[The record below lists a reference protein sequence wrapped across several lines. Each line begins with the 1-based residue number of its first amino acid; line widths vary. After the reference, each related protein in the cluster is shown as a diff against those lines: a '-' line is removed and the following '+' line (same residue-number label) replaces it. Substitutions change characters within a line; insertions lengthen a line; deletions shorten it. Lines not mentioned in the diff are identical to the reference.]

1 MQVTIEDPYWLGYL
15 QQVNQIYF
23 QVEQQVVGQTT
34 TLYVALYL
42 RVSTEEQAQEGFS
55 IEEQQRE
62 CQAFAQRQGWQIY
75 EVYIDDGYSGTNGD
89 RPALQ
94 RLLQDAEAGKFQG
107 VVTHKI
113 DRAYRNAQGMLR
125 TFSDWQRQGIFFASV
140 KEQIDFTT
148 PWGKLILGVLSLLAE
163 VFVDN
168 LREETKKGKRGRFH
182 NGLHNGPLPWGYCSG
197 HCSNC
202 TDPNGPGYCPRTGLT
217 DLRHGKPA
225 VPHPVDSLAFREAH
239 RHYRSGEYSDKQI
252 AEFLNAYQVTGFNG
266 EIIQVRS
273 KGKPGQ
279 APGPFTKD
287 SVREMLQNPFYA
299 GIVPY
304 RGSIFDGEKVI
315 KISRPQ
321 DINQGKHLPLISRI
335 EFEEG
340 LQVRGTKSKAPQG
353 QGRSDQAPRGKTA
366 PRRAARVYVLQG
378 LLDCGRCGAPMHS
391 QAGGANARRHIC
403 STRLQRQGK
412 CDQPSIKADLLETE
426 LAAQMAQID
435 LPANWQEDIIGYML
449 DRNGL
454 GAIAAQQQA
463 LQAHFAGVKVA
474 YEQGQLGR
482 QIYLQERR
490 AFERGLAALSL
501 DHRTDIDLAQA
512 RSLLGDFGRLWSL
525 LKPLD
530 QKELART
537 LLQAATLEADQITE
551 WRWYPAFASLFAAS

>member
-1 MQVTIEDPYWLGYL
+1 MQITIEDPYWLSYI
-15 QQVNQIYF
+15 QQINQVYF
-23 QVEQQVVGQTT
+23 QVEQQAAGRPTT
-34 TLYVALYL
+34 ICVALYL
-42 RVSTEEQAQEGFS
+42 RVSTEEQAEEGYS
-55 IEEQQRE
+55 IEEQRRE
-62 CQAFAQRQGWQIY
+62 GEAFVHRQGWQIY
-75 EVYIDDGYSGTNGD
+75 DIYIDDGYSGTNGD

-168 LREETKKGKRGRFH
+168 LREETKKGKRGRFQDR
-182 NGLHNGPLPWGYCSG
+182 LHNGPIPWGYCDG

-202 TDPNGPGYCPRTGLT
+202 NDQNGPGYCPRVGLT
-217 DLRHGKPA
+217 DLHHGKEA

-239 RHYRSGEYSDKQI
+239 RHYRTGEYTDKQI
-252 AEFLNAYQVTGFNG
+252 AEFLNTYQVTDFNG
-266 EIIQVRS
+266 KIIQVRS

-279 APGPFTKD
+279 TPGPFTKD
-287 SVREMLQNPFYA
+287 SVREMLKNPFYA
-299 GIVPY
+299 GMVTY
-304 RGSIFDGEKVI
+304 RGSFFDGEKVI

-321 DINQGKHLPLISRI
+321 DINQGQHLPLVNQA

-340 LQVRGTKSKAPQG
+340 LQIRATKGKAPQG
-353 QGRSDQAPRGKTA
+353 RGRASDAPGGKTA
-366 PRRAARVYVLQG
+366 PRRAARVYILQG
-378 LLDCGRCGAPMHS
+378 LLDCGCCGASMHS
-391 QAGGANARRHIC
+391 QAGGANARRHVC
-403 STRLQRQGK
+403 STRLQRQEI
-412 CDQPSIKADLLETE
+412 CDQSSIKAELLEAE
-426 LAAQMAQID
+426 LAAQIAQIH
-435 LPANWQEDIIGYML
+435 LPADWQEAIIGYVL

-454 GAIAAQQQA
+454 GAIAAQRQA
-463 LQAHFAGVKVA
+463 LQAHFAGVKEA

-490 AFERGLAALSL
+490 AFERELAALSL
-501 DHRTDIDLAQA
+501 EHQTDIDLDQA

-530 QKELART
+530 QKDLART
-537 LLQAATLEADQITE
+537 LLQVATVEAGQITE
-551 WRWYPAFASLFAAS
+551 WRWYPAFAGLFVTS